1 MNQLNS
7 LKSMKKK
14 FRRKFP
20 CYSKLRLLLLKIQG
34 LQASKDKVEA
44 NDGNNKLLFLINI
57 LSQHGKMYFTE
68 EY

>member
-1 MNQLNS
+1 MDILTAA
-7 LKSMKKK
+7 
-14 FRRKFP
+14 FP
-20 CYSKLRLLLLKIQG
+20 CYSKLWLLLLKIEG
-34 LQASKDKVEA
+34 LQACKDKVEA